1 MRRPKPTLVDLLARD
16 IAHDPGDGPVVDVQ
30 DAVLAQDMAWVEE
43 QLVVADLADDYHAD
57 AADHEEQRDGAH
69 DRPPL
74 EDEVPDALGDTL
86 RDLLLVGWRRR
97 DRKAV
102 LVFWASRDDRG
113 QRHGVERDDRSP

>member
-1 MRRPKPTLVDLLARD
+1 MRRPNSLVDLLARD
-16 IAHDPGDGPVVDVQ
+16 IARDPMDAPVVDVQ
-30 DAVLAQDMAWVEE
+30 DAVLAQDMGWIEE
-43 QLVVADLADDYHAD
+43 QLGSPANLADDDHAY
-57 AADHEEQRDGAH
+57 AADYEEQRDGAH
-69 DRPPL
+69 DGPPL

-86 RDLLLVGWRRR
+86 RDLLLVGRRWR